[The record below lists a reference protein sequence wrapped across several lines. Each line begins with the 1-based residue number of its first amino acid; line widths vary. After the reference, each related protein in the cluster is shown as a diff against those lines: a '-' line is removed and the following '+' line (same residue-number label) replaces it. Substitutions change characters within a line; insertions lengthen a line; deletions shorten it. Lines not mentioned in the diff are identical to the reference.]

1 MGRKPE
7 KKWGTLFFVKK
18 QVAKKR
24 VIVIQKEKRQSGLF
38 SFSITMTLFFAPCF
52 LAKSRVPDFLKVP
65 DPKKISGRS
74 DKLNI
79 RVQIDWASVSVS
91 TIPSCSV
98 NSSNICKRKKFQLCC
113 CAHCFAGTPQG
124 NEMAQTYLQPHYGN
138 GVFGNVY
145 LSAGQH

>member
-24 VIVIQKEKRQSGLF
+24 VIVIQKEKRQPDLF
-38 SFSITMTLFFAPCF
+38 SFPTTMTLFFAPCF

-65 DPKKISGRS
+65 DPKKISGRP

-79 RVQIDWASVSVS
+79 RVQIDWASVSINAPLVS
-91 TIPSCSV
+91 LYLRHPY
-98 NSSNICKRKKFQLCC
+98 NIVIFCLEIKSK
-113 CAHCFAGTPQG
+113 
-124 NEMAQTYLQPHYGN
+124 
-138 GVFGNVY
+138 V
-145 LSAGQH
+145 